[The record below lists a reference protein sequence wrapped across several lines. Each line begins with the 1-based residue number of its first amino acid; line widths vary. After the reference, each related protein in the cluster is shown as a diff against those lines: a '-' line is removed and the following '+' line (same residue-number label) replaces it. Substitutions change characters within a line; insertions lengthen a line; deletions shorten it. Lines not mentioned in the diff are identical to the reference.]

1 MGSTFRE
8 TWASLREGLH
18 RFAAQDRQRRRQLL
32 FRGQSDTNWPLDTT
46 LDRFKPIA
54 DPLKRARLVYELLQ
68 EFSREAVQI
77 TSRAAP
83 LPEGDALELLARH
96 HGLPSPLLD
105 WTRSPF
111 VAAYFAFEA
120 AGAADRAV
128 WVLDL
133 NRIPPP
139 EFFPVDIIDD
149 HLLLQFNRRAL
160 RQQSIFLRVNEA
172 KPLEQIASIALTKF
186 ELPSSERGI
195 ALAELD
201 AMNINA
207 TSLFEDFDGVARAVR
222 TRMS

>member
-1 MGSTFRE
+1 MGGTFRE
-8 TWASLREGLH
+8 SWGSFREGLH

-32 FRGQSDTNWPLDTT
+32 FRGQSNSSWRLETT
-46 LDRFKPIA
+46 LDRFKPV
-54 DPLKRARLVYELLQ
+54 PQVSLRAKLVQELLE

-105 WTRSPF
+105 FTRSPF
-111 VAAYFAFEA
+111 IASYFAFEE
-120 AGAADRAV
+120 AGPADRAV

-133 NRIPPP
+133 DRIPPP
-139 EFFPVDIIDD
+139 EFFAADIIDD
-149 HLLLQFNRRAL
+149 HMLLQFNRRAL
-160 RQQSIFLRVNEA
+160 RQQGVFVRIREA
-172 KPLEQIASIALTKF
+172 KPLDQIVSIALTKF
-186 ELPSSERGI
+186 ELPASERGI

-201 AMNINA
+201 AMNING

-222 TRMS
+222 TRMN